1 MQVTA
6 LAPTGVQA
14 EALSKAA
21 LLSGPD
27 RAPDQLTHGG
37 LVVYDDATFDVIE
50 PRSPAQGAIS

>member
-1 MQVTA
+1 M
-6 LAPTGVQA
+6 QA

-27 RAPDQLTHGG
+27 RAPGQLTYGG

-50 PRSPAQGAIS
+50 PRSLAQAAIS